1 MERTIRVKGKG
12 KISVKPDTIK
22 ITIKAEGLRWNYDET
37 IEQSTKDTR
46 ILRDALKNAGL
57 DPKNLKTTY
66 FSIDSEYESYRDKN
80 DDYKEKFVGY
90 EYEHR
95 TYIKFENDNKILG
108 KVLYELAHCDVKVKF
123 DINYTVKDKEK
134 VKNDLLEKAV
144 KDSTTKAKVLAKAS
158 GVKLKE
164 ILNIDYSWGEI
175 DIYSSPMDDLMVRE
189 AASTY
194 DIDIEADDIDVQ
206 DIVTITWTIE

>member
-22 ITIKAEGLRWNYDET
+22 ITIKAEGVRWNYDET
-37 IEQSTKDTR
+37 IEQSTQDTR

-57 DPKNLKTTY
+57 DPKNLKTTH
-66 FSIDSEYESYRDKN
+66 FSIDSKYKSYHDKN
-80 DDYKEKFVGY
+80 NDYKEKFVGY

-108 KVLYELAHCDVKVKF
+108 KVLYELAHCDVKVNF
-123 DINYTVKDKEK
+123 DIKYTVKDKEK

-144 KDSTTKAKVLAKAS
+144 EDSTTKAKVLAKAS

-175 DIYSSPMDDLMVRE
+175 DIYSSPMDDCMVCE
-189 AASTY
+189 AKSSY

-206 DIVTITWTIE
+206 DTVTITWIIE

>member
-37 IEQSTKDTR
+37 IEQSTQDTR

-57 DPKNLKTTY
+57 DPKNLKTTH
-66 FSIDSEYESYRDKN
+66 FSIDSKYKSYHDKN
-80 DDYKEKFVGY
+80 NDYKEKFVGY

-123 DINYTVKDKEK
+123 EINQTVKDKEK
-134 VKNDLLEKAV
+134 VKNDLLDKAV
-144 KDSTTKAKVLAKAS
+144 EDSTTKAKVLAKAS

-175 DIYSSPMDDLMVRE
+175 DIYSSPMDDWMVCE
-189 AASTY
+189 AKSSY

-206 DIVTITWTIE
+206 DTVTITWTIE

>member
-22 ITIKAEGLRWNYDET
+22 IMIKAEGLRWNYDET
-37 IEQSTKDTR
+37 IEQSTQDTR

-57 DPKNLKTTY
+57 DPKDLKTTY
-66 FSIDSEYESYRDKN
+66 FSIDSKYESYRDKN

-144 KDSTTKAKVLAKAS
+144 EDSTTKAKVLAKAS

-175 DIYSSPMDDLMVRE
+175 DIYSSPMDDWMVCE
-189 AASTY
+189 AKSSY

-206 DIVTITWTIE
+206 DTVTITWTIE

>member
-22 ITIKAEGLRWNYDET
+22 ITIKAEGLCWNYDET
-37 IEQSTKDTR
+37 IEQSTQDTR

-57 DPKNLKTTY
+57 DPKDLKTTY
-66 FSIDSEYESYRDKN
+66 FSIDSKYESYHDKN
-80 DDYKEKFVGY
+80 NDYKDRFVGY

-95 TYIKFENDNKILG
+95 TYIKFKNDNKILG

-123 DINYTVKDKEK
+123 DIKYTVKDKEK

-144 KDSTTKAKVLAKAS
+144 EDSTTKAKVLAKAS

-175 DIYSSPMDDLMVRE
+175 EIYSSPMDDWMVCE
-189 AASTY
+189 AALSY

-206 DIVTITWTIE
+206 DTVTITWTIE

>member
-22 ITIKAEGLRWNYDET
+22 ITIKAEGVRWNYDET
-37 IEQSTKDTR
+37 IEQSTYDTR
-46 ILRDALKNAGL
+46 ILRDAVEKAGL

-66 FSIDSEYESYRDKN
+66 FSIDSKYKSYHDKN
-80 DDYKEKFVGY
+80 NDYKEKFVGY
-90 EYEHR
+90 EYNHSA
-95 TYIKFENDNKILG
+95 YIEFDNDNKILG

-144 KDSTTKAKVLAKAS
+144 EDSTTKAKVLAKAS

-175 DIYSSPMDDLMVRE
+175 EIYSSPMDDWMVCE

-206 DIVTITWTIE
+206 DTVTITWTIE

>member
-37 IEQSTKDTR
+37 IEQSTHDTR

-66 FSIDSEYESYRDKN
+66 FSIDSKYKSYHDKN
-80 DDYKEKFVGY
+80 NDYKEKFVGY
-90 EYEHR
+90 EYNHSA
-95 TYIKFENDNKILG
+95 YIEFDNDNKILG

-144 KDSTTKAKVLAKAS
+144 EDSTTKAKVLAKAS

-175 DIYSSPMDDLMVRE
+175 DIYSSPIDDWMVCE
-189 AASTY
+189 AKSSY

-206 DIVTITWTIE
+206 DTVTITWIIE

>member
-12 KISVKPDTIK
+12 KISMKPDTIR
-22 ITIKAEGLRWNYDET
+22 ITIKAEGLCWNYDET
-37 IEQSTKDTR
+37 IEQSTQDMR

-66 FSIDSEYESYRDKN
+66 FSIDSKYESYHDKN
-80 DDYKEKFVGY
+80 NDYKEKFVGY

-95 TYIKFENDNKILG
+95 TYIEFENDNKILG

-144 KDSTTKAKVLAKAS
+144 EDSTTKANVLAKAS
-158 GVKLKE
+158 CVKLKE

-175 DIYSSPMDDLMVRE
+175 DIYSSPMDDWMVCE

-206 DIVTITWTIE
+206 DTVTITWTIE